1 MQNFPD
7 ELLLATELEEGPDP
21 KRRKT
26 LAQSEQ
32 EEAMAEL
39 QHSQQQ
45 KQLILPLAPKVG
57 MTGLTDD
64 AKQQQ
69 QQRLFGSDIGYSSG
83 ENNSLH
89 EGTTNTN
96 SVSLGM
102 P

>member
-26 LAQSEQ
+26 FAQSEQ

-39 QHSQQQ
+39 QHSQQ
-45 KQLILPLAPKVG
+45 QLILPLAPKVG